1 LVTAQDGGIF
11 PKVRI
16 VGDAPGTRERLLE
29 VAIAIVEAGG
39 EASLRVDEVATLA
52 GFTKP
57 MVYRHFGDR
66 EGLVIAVQT
75 ERYLRSLQYGLT
87 DLVGEAERCGSAD
100 EFVALIQRWFTS
112 FFSPEGLE
120 RRALRI
126 DVLGSAVSRPALQAS
141 VHEANEAQA
150 AGVAVLVEIAQ
161 SRGWMSTRFDPMT
174 LGIWITGLLLSRH
187 LVEIDPGAFDAA
199 GWDDVTLSVVR
210 SLITGEGLA
219 S

>member
-1 LVTAQDGGIF
+1 
-11 PKVRI
+11 
-16 VGDAPGTRERLLE
+16 LLE
-29 VAIAIVEAGG
+29 VAIAMVESGG
-39 EASLRVDEVATLA
+39 EAGLRVDEVATLA
-52 GFTKP
+52 GYTKP

-126 DVLGSAVSRPALQAS
+126 DVLGSAVSRPTLQAS
-141 VHEANEAQA
+141 VHRANVAQA
-150 AGVAVLVEIAQ
+150 AGVAELVEIAQ
-161 SRGWMSTRFDPMT
+161 SRGWMSARFDPMT
-174 LGIWITGLLLSRH
+174 VGIWITGLLLSRH
-187 LVEIDPGAFDAA
+187 LVEITPGAFDAA
-199 GWDDVTLSVVR
+199 GWDDLTLSVVR
-210 SLITGEGLA
+210 SLITGEGL
-219 S
+219 SS

>member
-1 LVTAQDGGIF
+1 M
-11 PKVRI
+11 
-16 VGDAPGTRERLLE
+16 GDAPGTRERLLE

-161 SRGWMSTRFDPMT
+161 SRGWMSARFDPMT